1 MLLPRGAEPLRVS
14 AKQLGTMAPAGV
26 KPRPPEQTRR
36 PARIPAGLVVRL
48 DADSQR
54 INSARRQRCRTSP
67 ASSFLFESSASML
80 SSNCG
85 SAMASATKGCR

>member
-36 PARIPAGLVVRL
+36 HPAWSGRFSSRWIFSALSITGSLIRRWIGTACPRHSC
-48 DADSQR
+48 DA
-54 INSARRQRCRTSP
+54 T
-67 ASSFLFESSASML
+67 
-80 SSNCG
+80 G
-85 SAMASATKGCR
+85 